1 MKRFLVG
8 LAEAAFTIV
17 LIGAIARASGATYG
31 VLPEVADFDVV
42 YCGERAVMARQ
53 DPYRTEPLR
62 SCERK
67 ALDIAPDVL
76 PWAVTPFP
84 LPGYDA
90 AFLAPFGL
98 PPYKIGKLAWL
109 ATLLLGFAVSAAATA
124 AIVRTRAWMVAA
136 IFAPTVGFLNFTY
149 GEPVDISIAGV
160 ALAGL
165 ALERRRP
172 QLAALACAVAMIEPH
187 IGLPAALGLFFLV
200 PRARVA
206 IASVGAAFS
215 VLSYVTL
222 GAATNRE
229 YFTSFLP
236 LHAHAE
242 VYAADQY
249 SLTHVLFVAGMS
261 PAAAIV
267 WGDLSYAL
275 AIAVGLFAAVR
286 LTQLR
291 LSRSLLVLLPVAT
304 AMLGGPFIHDVE
316 IAAALPAAVVVAQ
329 RSSLARAG
337 VSLLAVQWGLALRGL
352 AVMVA
357 AASLGLT
364 SLALPAA
371 TLRRRALWTV
381 GIACVVLVLN
391 AVLEPPTLSHD
402 TAGVPPVTI
411 AADTPSSIPWEW
423 AIRLTPAAADTSWR
437 QTLIKAPTW
446 IALAIVPLAFFELHF
461 GLAPGAARRRKA
473 SPEGEAVVIQSAS

>member
-1 MKRFLVG
+1 MKRFLVA
-8 LAEAAFTIV
+8 LVEAALTIV
-17 LIGAIARASGATYG
+17 LIGAIARAFGATYG
-31 VLPEVADFDVV
+31 VMPEVADFDVV

-90 AFLAPFGL
+90 ALLVPFGL
-98 PPYKIGKLAWL
+98 LPYKIGKLAWL

-124 AIVRTRAWMVAA
+124 SIVRTRAWLVAA

-149 GEPVDISIAGV
+149 GEPVNISIAGV
-160 ALAGL
+160 ALAGY
-165 ALERRRP
+165 ALERRQP
-172 QLAALACAVAMIEPH
+172 QLAALACAVAMVEPH
-187 IGLPAALGLFFLV
+187 IGLPASLGLFFLV
-200 PRARVA
+200 RRGSVA
-206 IASVGAAFS
+206 IAAVAAAFS
-215 VLSYVTL
+215 VLSFITL

-229 YFTSFLP
+229 YFTTFLP

-261 PAAAIV
+261 PAAAIAS
-267 WGDLSYAL
+267 GDLNYAL
-275 AIAVGLFAAVR
+275 AIVVGLFAAVR
-286 LTQLR
+286 MTQLG
-291 LSRSLLVLLPVAT
+291 LSRAVLVLVPVAT

-329 RSSLARAG
+329 RSALARVA

-352 AVMVA
+352 AVMVS
-357 AASLGLT
+357 AASLGLA
-364 SLALPAA
+364 SLALRNAS
-371 TLRRRALWTV
+371 LLRRALAAAGAV
-381 GIACVVLVLN
+381 CLVLVLN
-391 AVLEPPTLSHD
+391 AVLTPPTRSHD
-402 TAGVPPVTI
+402 IAGAPPVTI
-411 AADTPSSIPWEW
+411 SADTPSSIAWEW

-437 QTLIKAPTW
+437 LALIKAPTW
-446 IALAIVPLAFFELHF
+446 IALALVPLSLVELQF
-461 GLAPGAARRRKA
+461 GAASGVGRRRKTQTA
-473 SPEGEAVVIQSAS
+473 GDAVAV